1 MSMTSETYIDF
12 CFVRPESGGFEAEI
26 DELLKQIFTKKRLN
40 WFIEEKKTIDGAEMV
55 VAEIKGM
62 SDWGS
67 EEEAIQF
74 IEENAVE
81 KFWEYLQGYKMFIYP
96 AKRGCNSCGTH

>member
-1 MSMTSETYIDF
+1 MTSETYIDF
-12 CFVRPESGGFEAEI
+12 CFIRSESGGFTKEI
-26 DELLKQIFTKKRLN
+26 DQILKETFANKRLN
-40 WFIEEKKTIDGAEMV
+40 WFLEEKTMDEAEMV

-67 EEEAIQF
+67 EEETIMF
-74 IEENAVE
+74 LEENAGE

-96 AKRGCNSCGTH
+96 AKRGCNSCGVH

>member
-1 MSMTSETYIDF
+1 MTSETYIDF
-12 CFVRPESGGFEAEI
+12 CFMRARSGRFASEI
-26 DELLKQIFTKKRLN
+26 DGILKETFARKRLN
-40 WFIEEKKTIDGAEMV
+40 WFLEEKTIDEAEMV

-67 EEEAIQF
+67 EEETIQF
-74 IEENAVE
+74 LEEHAGE

-96 AKRGCNSCGTH
+96 VKKGCNSCGTH

>member
-1 MSMTSETYIDF
+1 MTSETYIDF
-12 CFVRPESGGFEAEI
+12 CFIRSESGGFVKEI
-26 DELLKQIFTKKRLN
+26 DQMLKETFANKRLN
-40 WFIEEKKTIDGAEMV
+40 WFLEEKTMDEAEMV

-67 EEEAIQF
+67 EEETIMF
-74 IEENAVE
+74 LEENAGE

-96 AKRGCNSCGTH
+96 AKRGCNSCGVH

>member
-12 CFVRPESGGFEAEI
+12 CFMRVELGGFTAEI
-26 DELLKQIFTKKRLN
+26 DELLKKTFGKKRLN
-40 WFIEEKKTIDGAEMV
+40 WFLEEKLMDGAEMV

-62 SDWGS
+62 SDWVS
-67 EEEAIQF
+67 EIEAIQF
-74 IEENAVE
+74 LEEHAGE

-96 AKRGCNSCGTH
+96 VTKGCNSCATH